1 MGAIDI
7 IRTNF
12 RLSANSQNH
21 SRSISWAARIISG
34 IAQGVGLLA
43 LIQLANTW
51 ASRQEE
57 STNNA
62 TPWILTLIVTAII
75 GAISIYIRDR
85 FSYEG
90 AFSVM
95 RSVHRRVGDQL
106 AKLPLGWFSTDTTG
120 RLSRLGAATV
130 NDLGNLSAHLL
141 TELSAATVTLLTLLT
156 GLLWWYPTLGSIFA
170 LCLICYLILM
180 WALTYLDSTASA
192 YVAPAATELA
202 DRIVEFSTCQSMLR
216 ACDQTIYPQMAMA
229 LAENRRRSTRRLWV
243 ECIGNFLGGI
253 ASQTICVVMII
264 SSVHLAFTGSL
275 APLAVVAVIGISL
288 EITHYLSTI
297 SNCRIGLLAVGPT
310 MATINEVLDAH
321 PLPEPETSL
330 PQPLPHQ
337 VELREVDFAYGKDK
351 QVLNKVSFTVA
362 PRTMTALVGPSGA
375 GKTTIARLI
384 CRFWDVNSGA
394 VLVGDRDVR
403 ELTTEDLMSQ
413 ISMVFQDVYLFDDT
427 LEANIR
433 IGNSNA
439 TKEALLHA
447 AELAGVN
454 DIVSRL
460 PDGWDTKVGEGGCAL
475 SGGERQRVSI
485 ARAILKNAPIV
496 LFDEATSALDAENE
510 ANLLR
515 SFEVLRR
522 QSTMLVIAHKLHTIT
537 QADQIVVL
545 DDQGHVAQIGTH
557 NQLISCQGIYRDFW
571 NERQAASGWKIAAQ

>member
-1 MGAIDI
+1 MDKSMGAIDI

-21 SRSISWAARIISG
+21 NRSISWATRIISG

-57 STNNA
+57 STHNA

-130 NDLGNLSAHLL
+130 NELGNLSAHLL

-156 GLLWWYPTLGSIFA
+156 GLLWWYPALGSIFA

-180 WALTYLDSTASA
+180 WALTYLDSAASA
-192 YVAPAATELA
+192 YAAPAATELA

-216 ACDQTIYPQMAMA
+216 ACDQTIYPQMDTA

-297 SNCRIGLLAVGPT
+297 SNCRTGLLAVGPT
-310 MATINEVLDAH
+310 MATINEVLDAR

-362 PRTMTALVGPSGA
+362 PHTMTALVGPSGA

-454 DIVSRL
+454 DIV
-460 PDGWDTKVGEGGCAL
+460 
-475 SGGERQRVSI
+475 
-485 ARAILKNAPIV
+485 
-496 LFDEATSALDAENE
+496 
-510 ANLLR
+510 
-515 SFEVLRR
+515 
-522 QSTMLVIAHKLHTIT
+522 
-537 QADQIVVL
+537 
-545 DDQGHVAQIGTH
+545 
-557 NQLISCQGIYRDFW
+557 
-571 NERQAASGWKIAAQ
+571 